1 MGTRPGPVK
10 EAVAGFQAGFVD
22 LLSGFAATAIEQG
35 ELPPG
40 EDPGQLAFEL
50 NGICLAAD
58 ANFVLHDNPADAGT
72 HRQVLPWSNGAG
84 AGDNVPTQGNDLVV
98 VAGGVFLGL
107 VFGVGA
113 GSFTRVFAAERGIYA
128 KAGPLAATFWTVGVV
143 LRTAFSLYATYGGA
157 GADRRIGHLMHSL
170 SVTSSN
176 AIVAC
181 LLLMVLVEVGS
192 RQLIVGA
199 RYLRLRGK
207 MSAPAASMRQVGAPD
222 RADPADIADVQI

>member
-1 MGTRPGPVK
+1 MNALDYILDAVLVATVFLQFRGRRLTPRNLLFPV
-10 EAVAGFQAGFVD
+10 AIVVYF
-22 LLSGFAATAIEQG
+22 LLAYLKG
-35 ELPPG
+35 
-40 EDPGQLAFEL
+40 
-50 NGICLAAD
+50 
-58 ANFVLHDNPADAGT
+58 
-72 HRQVLPWSNGAG
+72 
-84 AGDNVPTQGNDLVV
+84 VPTQGNDLVV

-113 GSFTRVFAAERGIYA
+113 GSFTRVFAAEKGIYA

-170 SVTSSN
+170 NVTSSN

-199 RYLRLRGK
+199 RYLRLRGT
-207 MSAPAASMRQVGAPD
+207 MSAPAALMRPASAPD
-222 RADPADIADVQI
+222 RADPTDIADVQI